1 MYIHSDTSTLF
12 PDTMHKEEIKIL
24 IVDDEEDIL
33 DILEYNLRKEKFIIQ
48 KASDGIEAIALA
60 EKLLPEVIILDIMMP
75 KMDGIR
81 TCQILREKP
90 EFQDTIIIFLTA
102 RGEEYS
108 ELAGF
113 EAGADDYLT
122 KPVRPKALITRIR
135 NLLKRKTNIEQKSE
149 SNILFIHD
157 LEIHTD
163 EYFVIKNGEEIP
175 FARKEF
181 QLLCLLASKPG
192 RIFQRGEILE
202 KVWKENVVVVD
213 RTIDVHIR
221 KIREKLGD
229 EYIQTIKGVGYK
241 FSGSVN

>member
-1 MYIHSDTSTLF
+1 MNTFSESSFLVQDIMSKND
-12 PDTMHKEEIKIL
+12 IKIL
-24 IVDDEEDIL
+24 ITDDEEDIL
-33 DILEYNLRKEKFIIQ
+33 DILEYNLKKENFILRR
-48 KASDGIEAIALA
+48 ASNGMEAIAIA
-60 EKLLPEVIILDIMMP
+60 EVFLPDVIILDIMMP

-90 EFQDTIIIFLTA
+90 ELQDTIIVFLTA

-122 KPVRPKALITRIR
+122 KPVRTKALITRIN
-135 NLLKRKTNIEQKSE
+135 NLLKRKTGKVEVIETNIIS
-149 SNILFIHD
+149 IHD
-157 LEIHTD
+157 LEIHTE
-163 EYFVIKNGEEIP
+163 EYFVIRNGVEIP

-192 RIFQRGEILE
+192 KIFQRGEILE

-241 FSGSVN
+241 FSGSIN